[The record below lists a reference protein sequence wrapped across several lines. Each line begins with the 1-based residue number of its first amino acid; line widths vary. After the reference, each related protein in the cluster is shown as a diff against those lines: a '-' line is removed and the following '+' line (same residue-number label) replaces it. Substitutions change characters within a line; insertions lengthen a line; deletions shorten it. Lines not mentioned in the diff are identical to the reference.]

1 MATHEHHPHDPAF
14 DPAFDPNGPYDGAG
28 SILSTVGG
36 PSDPTPPA
44 SLGFD
49 TAESERLLEK
59 VSEDAELAADRPF
72 NATKGL
78 EYGLAAYAPH
88 RGEVFQPDTPLATAS
103 TTTEDIA
110 SRKTGDGEPN
120 IGVNPLN
127 GPLDR
132 VRVDDSRRELTTNQG
147 VKVADNQDSLKIGLR
162 GPTAMEDFILREKI
176 THFDHERIPERV
188 VHARGAGAHGW
199 FENYGDLSDLTRA
212 SLFAKPGKRT
222 PVFVRFST
230 VAGSRGSADS
240 VRDVRGFATKFYTD
254 EGVFDLVGN
263 NIPVFFIQDAMKFPD
278 LIHAVK
284 PEPHHEIPQAS
295 SAHDTFYDFAGLSP
309 ETFHMLLWVTS
320 DRAIPR
326 SYRTMQGFGVH
337 TFRLVNA
344 RGESHFVKFHWTP
357 LQGTHSLV
365 WDEAVKLAG
374 ADPDFHRRDLWE
386 AIEAGQFP
394 EWELGLQVFTEQQA
408 AAFAKFDV
416 LDATKL
422 VPEELVP
429 LRTVGKLTLNR
440 NPDNFFAETEQ
451 VAFCTAHLVPGLDF
465 TNDPLMQGRIHS
477 YVDTQLTRLGGPNFH
492 EIPINS
498 PVAQVHNNQRDGFHR
513 QAIHRGRV
521 AYEPNSLAG
530 GCPFQAGSRGF
541 VSYAEHIDAS
551 KVRGKP
557 ELFAEHYGQARL
569 FWQSQSA
576 AEQRHIADAFRFELT
591 RVQTP
596 AVRTRIVAG
605 LVNVDIG
612 LARTVAAGLG
622 MPLPAPLPRAN
633 DTPIPDYPPSPALS
647 LLAHPGRTGIRTRR
661 VAILAADGVDGADT
675 RRVYAWLLE
684 EGAQPRIVGQ
694 HLGELRGEPRTV
706 TDKPLDVEVTVDT
719 TPSVMYDAVVIAAG
733 DASAAALA
741 RDGRVREFVRDA
753 YRHGKPFLAI
763 GAGRQ
768 LLAAADIPPAL
779 PDGAPDP
786 GLIVAEPADVAAAL
800 AAFKAA
806 VAGHRVYARE
816 TDPPRV

>member
-1 MATHEHHPHDPAF
+1 MATHSTQDPQDKDFA
-14 DPAFDPNGPYDGAG
+14 PNGPFDGAG

-36 PSDPTPPA
+36 PADPNPPE
-44 SLGFD
+44 SLGAD
-49 TAESERLLEK
+49 TSQSERLLEK
-59 VSEDAELAADRPF
+59 VSEDAELAAERPY

-78 EYGLAAYAPH
+78 EYGLAAFAPH
-88 RGEVFQPDTPLATAS
+88 RGEVRVPDATLATAS

-110 SRKTGDGEPN
+110 SRKLGDGVPD
-120 IGVNPLN
+120 IGNNPLN
-127 GPLDR
+127 DALDR
-132 VRVDDSRRELTTNQG
+132 ARVDDTKRELTTNQG
-147 VKVADNQDSLKIGLR
+147 VKVSSNQDSLKIGLR
-162 GPTAMEDFILREKI
+162 GPTAMEDFIFREKI

-188 VHARGAGAHGW
+188 VHARGSGAHGY
-199 FENYGDLSDLTRA
+199 FENYDDLSDLTRA
-212 SLFAKPGKRT
+212 SLFCKAGKHT

-230 VAGSRGSADS
+230 VAGSRGSADT

-278 LIHAVK
+278 VIHSVK
-284 PEPHHEIPQAS
+284 PEPHNEIPQAS

-309 ETFHMLLWVTS
+309 EIFHMLMWVES

-326 SYRTMQGFGVH
+326 SYRMMQGFGVH

-344 RGESHFVKFHWTP
+344 QGEARLFKFHWTP
-357 LQGTHSLV
+357 MQGTHSLV

-394 EWELGLQVFTEQQA
+394 EYELGLQIFTEAQA
-408 AAFAKFDV
+408 AAFRIFDV

-422 VPEELVP
+422 IPEELVP
-429 LRTVGKLTLNR
+429 VRPVGKLVLNR

-513 QAIHRGRV
+513 QAINRGRV

-541 VSYAEHIDAS
+541 VSYQEHVEGS

-569 FWQSQSA
+569 FWKSQTPV
-576 AEQRHIADAFRFELT
+576 EQKHIIDAFRFELT

-596 AVRTRIVAG
+596 AVRQRIVAG
-605 LVNVDIG
+605 LVNVDLE
-612 LARTVAAGLG
+612 LARAVAAGIG
-622 MPLPAPLPRAN
+622 IPVPSPLPRVN
-633 DTPIPDYPPSPALS
+633 DTPIPDYPPSPPLS
-647 LLAHPGRTGIRTRR
+647 LLARPGKTGIRTRR
-661 VAILAADGVDGADT
+661 IAILAADGVDAHVA
-675 RRVYAWLLE
+675 REVYVSLLKD
-684 EGAQPRIVGQ
+684 GAQPRIVSQ
-694 HLGELRGEPRTV
+694 RLGELQAVAG
-706 TDKPLDVEVTVDT
+706 KPLDVEVTVET
-719 TPSVMYDAVVIAAG
+719 TPSVMYDAVVVAPG
-733 DASAAALA
+733 ETSAAILA
-741 RDGRVREFVRDA
+741 RDARVLDFLRDA
-753 YRHGKPFLAI
+753 WRHDKALLVL
-763 GAGRQ
+763 GAGRK
-768 LLAAADIPPAL
+768 LVAAAGIPATL
-779 PDGAPDP
+779 PDGSPDP
-786 GLIVAEPADVAAAL
+786 GLVVADAAGLGAAL

-806 VAGHRVYARE
+806 VARHKVYARE
-816 TDPPRV
+816 TAIPRV

>member
-1 MATHEHHPHDPAF
+1 MATNN
-14 DPAFDPNGPYDGAG
+14 NGPFDGAG

-36 PSDPTPPA
+36 PSDPTPPE
-44 SLGFD
+44 SLGAV
-49 TAESERLLEK
+49 TPESERLLDK
-59 VSEDAELAADRPF
+59 VSEDAELAARMPF
-72 NATKGL
+72 NAVKPL
-78 EYGLAAYAPH
+78 EYGDAAFTPH
-88 RGEVFQPDTPLATAS
+88 RGETRTPDTPLATAS
-103 TTTEDIA
+103 STTEDIS
-110 SRKTGDGEPN
+110 SRKLGDGAPD
-120 IGVNPLN
+120 IGENPLN

-132 VRVDDSRRELTTNQG
+132 VRVDDSGRELTTNQG

-162 GPTAMEDFILREKI
+162 GPTAMEDFIFREKI

-188 VHARGAGAHGW
+188 VHARGAGAHGF
-199 FENYGDLSDLTRA
+199 FESYDDFSKITRA

-230 VAGSRGSADS
+230 VVGSRGSADTA
-240 VRDVRGFATKFYTD
+240 RDVRGFATKFYTD

-278 LIHAVK
+278 LVHSVK
-284 PEPHHEIPQAS
+284 PEPNNEIPQAS

-309 ETFHMLLWVTS
+309 EIFHMLMWLES

-326 SYRTMQGFGVH
+326 SFRMMQGFGVH

-344 RGESHFVKFHWTP
+344 KGETHFVKFHWTP
-357 LQGTHSLV
+357 LAGTHSLV

-386 AIEAGQFP
+386 AIESGNFP
-394 EWELGLQVFTEQQA
+394 EWELGLQVFTEAQA
-408 AAFAKFDV
+408 ASFRVFDV
-416 LDATKL
+416 LDATKI

-429 LRTVGKLTLNR
+429 VRPVGRMVLNR

-451 VAFCTAHLVPGLDF
+451 VAFCIAHLVPGIDF
-465 TNDPLMQGRIHS
+465 TNDPLLQGRIHS

-513 QAIHRGRV
+513 QAINRGRV
-521 AYEPNSLAG
+521 SYEPNSLAG

-541 VSYAEHIDAS
+541 VSYPQPIEGS

-569 FWQSQSA
+569 FWKSQTA
-576 AEQRHIADAFRFELT
+576 VEQRHIVEAFRFELT

-596 AVRTRIVAG
+596 AVRERIVAG
-605 LVNVDIG
+605 LVNVDPN
-612 LARTVAAGLG
+612 LARAVAGQLG
-622 MPLPAPLPRAN
+622 IPVPPALPRVN
-633 DTPIPDYPPSPALS
+633 DIPIPDYPPSPSLS
-647 LLAHPGRTGIRTRR
+647 LFARPGRIGIRTRR
-661 VAILAADGVDGADT
+661 VAIAVADGVDGLIV
-675 RRVYAWLLE
+675 RQIYASLLND
-684 EGAQPRIVGQ
+684 GAQPRLVGQ
-694 HLGELRGEPRTV
+694 HLGEVRAFN
-706 TDKPLDVEVTVDT
+706 DKPLDVEVSFEA
-719 TPSVMYDAVVIAAG
+719 TPSVMYDAVVLPPGEA
-733 DASAAALA
+733 ASAALA
-741 RDGRVREFVRDA
+741 KNGRVLEFLRDQ
-753 YRHGKPFLAI
+753 YRHDKPFLVL
-763 GAGRQ
+763 GAGR
-768 LLAAADIPPAL
+768 LLVAAAGIPAAL
-779 PDGAPDP
+779 PNGEPDP
-786 GLIVAEPADVAAAL
+786 GLIVADPAGVNAAL

-806 VAGHRVYARE
+806 LARHKTYVRE

>member
-1 MATHEHHPHDPAF
+1 MITHNDAPDSQGFH
-14 DPAFDPNGPYDGAG
+14 PNGPYDGAG
-28 SILSTVGG
+28 SILGTVGG
-36 PSDPTPPA
+36 PADPNPPE
-44 SLGFD
+44 SLGAD
-49 TAESERLLEK
+49 TAESERLLQK
-59 VSEDAELAADRPF
+59 VTEDAELAAGMPYND
-72 NATKGL
+72 TKPL
-78 EYGLAAYAPH
+78 EYGQAAFTPH
-88 RGEVFQPDTPLATAS
+88 RGAVRTPHTPLATAS

-110 SRKTGDGEPN
+110 SRKVGDGSPE
-120 IGVNPLN
+120 IGDNPLN

-132 VRVDDSRRELTTNQG
+132 VRVDDSKRELTTNQG
-147 VKVADNQDSLKIGLR
+147 VKVADNQHSLKIGLR
-162 GPTAMEDFILREKI
+162 GPTALEDFIFREKI

-188 VHARGAGAHGW
+188 VHARGSGAHGY
-199 FENYGDLSDLTRA
+199 FENYDDLSDVTRA
-212 SLFAKPGKRT
+212 ALFSKPGKRT

-230 VAGSRGSADS
+230 VAGSRGSADT

-278 LIHAVK
+278 LIHSVK

-309 ETFHMLLWVTS
+309 EIFHMLLWVNS

-337 TFRLVNA
+337 TFRLINTKG
-344 RGESHFVKFHWTP
+344 RSHFCKFHWTP

-386 AIEAGQFP
+386 AIEAGHFP
-394 EWELGLQVFTEQQA
+394 EYELGLQIFTEEQA
-408 AAFAKFDV
+408 AAFKVFDV
-416 LDATKL
+416 LDATKI

-429 LRTVGKLTLNR
+429 VQPVGRLVLDR

-465 TNDPLMQGRIHS
+465 TNDPLLQGRIHS

-498 PVAQVHNNQRDGFHR
+498 PLAQVHNNQRDGFHR
-513 QAIHRGRV
+513 QAINRGRV

-530 GCPFQAGSRGF
+530 GCPFQAGARGF
-541 VSYAEHIDAS
+541 VSYPEHIDAS
-551 KVRGKP
+551 KVRGKA

-569 FWQSQSA
+569 FWKSQSPV
-576 AEQRHIADAFRFELT
+576 EQKHIVDAFRFELT

-596 AVRTRIVAG
+596 AIRERIVAG
-605 LVNVDIG
+605 LVNVDAG
-612 LARTVAAGLG
+612 LARAVAQGLG
-622 MPLPAPLPRAN
+622 IPVPAPLPRVN
-633 DTPIPDYPPSPALS
+633 DTPIPEYPPSPSLS
-647 LLAHPGRTGIRTRR
+647 LLARPGRTGIRTRR
-661 VAILAADGVDGADT
+661 VAVVAADGVDAVVA
-675 RRVYAWLLE
+675 REVYAALLKD
-684 EGAQPRIVGQ
+684 GAQPRIVGQ
-694 HLGELRGEPRTV
+694 RLGELRTIAG
-706 TDKPLDVEVTVDT
+706 KPLDVEVTFEA
-719 TPSVMYDAVVIAAG
+719 TPSVMYDAVVVAPG
-733 DASAAALA
+733 DGAAALA
-741 RDGRVREFVRDA
+741 RDGRVLDFLREQ
-753 YRHGKPFLAI
+753 YRHDKPFLVL

-768 LLAAADIPPAL
+768 LVAAAGIPASL
-779 PDGAPDP
+779 PNGDPDP
-786 GLIVAEPADVAAAL
+786 GLIVADPNALPAAVG
-800 AAFKAA
+800 AFKAA
-806 VAGHRVYARE
+806 LARHRVYVRE